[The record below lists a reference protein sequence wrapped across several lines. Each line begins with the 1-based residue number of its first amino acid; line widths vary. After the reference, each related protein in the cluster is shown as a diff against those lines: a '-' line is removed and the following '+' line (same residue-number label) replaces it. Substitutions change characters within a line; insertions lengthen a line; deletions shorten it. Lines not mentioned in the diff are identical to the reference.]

1 MSNTTNLNVKID
13 VQLKKDCEDIF
24 SAIGVS
30 TSAAITMFFKQ
41 CVRHG
46 GIPFELKADLPAKK
60 ADEK

>member
-1 MSNTTNLNVKID
+1 MSDTVNLNVKVD
-13 VQLKKDCEDIF
+13 AQLKKDCENIF

-46 GIPFELKADLPAKK
+46 GIPFELKADIPAKT
-60 ADEK
+60 AEKK

>member
-1 MSNTTNLNVKID
+1 MSNTTNLNVKVD
-13 VQLKKDCEDIF
+13 AQLKKDCESIF

-46 GIPFELKADLPAKK
+46 GIPFELKADIPLKK
-60 ADEK
+60 ED

>member
-13 VQLKKDCEDIF
+13 TQLKKDCENIF

-46 GIPFELKADLPAKK
+46 GIPFELKADIPAKNQ
-60 ADEK
+60 AEK

>member
-1 MSNTTNLNVKID
+1 MSNTTNLNVKVD
-13 VQLKKDCEDIF
+13 TQLKRDCEEIF

-41 CVRHG
+41 CVRYG

-60 ADEK
+60 TDG